1 MVQMNLG
8 LMPDKKLTAKK
19 VKKFLVVDFQQY
31 LDLAG
36 MHRNQLTSPQ
46 LSLAPG
52 STNKNN
58 IENNF
63 IEDTQRDIDI
73 ADPARIVCAAV
84 YRTMEDCTDTEDK
97 PYKRILIDT
106 YIKKLRVFEVA
117 ANTSLSTS
125 SVDKKKID
133 AQVQF
138 ANRWLHWADFYGLE
152 DYPDFRVM
160 KKSGIN

>member
-63 IEDTQRDIDI
+63 IE
-73 ADPARIVCAAV
+73 AV
-84 YRTMEDCTDTEDK
+84 SYTH
-97 PYKRILIDT
+97 
-106 YIKKLRVFEVA
+106 LRAHE
-117 ANTSLSTS
+117 T
-125 SVDKKKID
+125 
-133 AQVQF
+133 
-138 ANRWLHWADFYGLE
+138 
-152 DYPDFRVM
+152 
-160 KKSGIN
+160 